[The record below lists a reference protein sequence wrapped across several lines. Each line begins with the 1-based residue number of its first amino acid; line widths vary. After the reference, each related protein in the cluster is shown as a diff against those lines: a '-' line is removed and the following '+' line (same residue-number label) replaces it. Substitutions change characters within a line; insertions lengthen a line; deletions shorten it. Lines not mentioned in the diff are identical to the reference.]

1 MGKTITRESQSTEQS
16 VDIQKLSKMK
26 FFLLA
31 LVLVGTYCFAAGL
44 DEVSDKLSLRMRQR
58 RGLRRITQSRR
69 DAETIYRAS
78 NQTRQAGWAWNYDSN
93 KGGPKYCGNGVAWHS
108 GGTGHPRYGGLCVE
122 EGGCRRCAGRQQDTT
137 AGGLQA
143 AWVVRVLV
151 MALGAGSTSAV
162 PQCTHIKNAHQPRPG
177 P

>member
-1 MGKTITRESQSTEQS
+1 
-16 VDIQKLSKMK
+16 MK

-69 DAETIYRAS
+69 DAETIYSKGGFSLRRMKQMSTLILPCPHHFSLTLSRSGAS

-108 GGTGHPRYGGLCVE
+108 GKTCFFFIV
-122 EGGCRRCAGRQQDTT
+122 
-137 AGGLQA
+137 LQA
-143 AWVVRVLV
+143 E
-151 MALGAGSTSAV
+151 
-162 PQCTHIKNAHQPRPG
+162 
-177 P
+177 